1 MDISGCAREGA
12 STPGIPTIGRK
23 GLACYGP
30 AGMSAPL
37 WEVRV
42 RALNKQKISLDHS
55 TMVLIRRLLR
65 EGMRPYLGKVVMAV
79 ICMVVG
85 AGANAGYALLMDP
98 VVNKIF
104 TERQSDFLWPLGLA
118 VLGTFLVKSICN
130 YGEAVYLSKVGLRV
144 IADMQARLFGHLMR
158 LDVAFFHAN
167 STGRILSRLTN
178 DISAMRFAVSDALT
192 GAGKDASS
200 LIFLVGAMFYQDWRL
215 SAWTFFV
222 FPIAILPIRK
232 LGRRMRK
239 VTDNT
244 QEHMGQ
250 LTTSL
255 EQAVQGIRVVKAY
268 GMEEYEKARV
278 HSLVELLQDLS
289 YKAARVRSA
298 SSPIME
304 MLGGI
309 AITVVILYG
318 GSRVISGE
326 TTPGA
331 FFSFITALM
340 LAYRPLK
347 SIASLNTNLQAG
359 LAAAA
364 RTFSVL
370 DAPPSIQD
378 RPDAAELVV
387 LEGNVRFEGVFF
399 TYDGTKA
406 VLDGIDLLVPGGK
419 TVALVGPSG
428 AGKTTVLNLLPRF
441 YDVTDGKV
449 LVDGQDIRTVT
460 MASLRAKIALVSQEI
475 TLFDDTIRANI
486 VYGRFGASDEEIEA
500 AARAAAAH
508 DFIVSLPQG
517 YDTVVG
523 ERGLNLSGGQRQ
535 RLAIARAML
544 KNAPILLLDEATSAL
559 DTESER
565 QVQTALE
572 LLMRGRTTIVIAHRL
587 STVVNADLI
596 HVMDRGRVIESGDH
610 NTLIARDGVYARL
623 YAMQFV
629 DDAAT
634 ATSVS

>member
-1 MDISGCAREGA
+1 M
-12 STPGIPTIGRK
+12 
-23 GLACYGP
+23 
-30 AGMSAPL
+30 
-37 WEVRV
+37 V
-42 RALNKQKISLDHS
+42 RAHVPSRGHSPLSKQKISFDHS
-55 TMVLIRRLLR
+55 TWVLVRRLFN
-65 EGMRPYLGKVVMAV
+65 EGMRPYMGKVMAAV
-79 ICMVVG
+79 FCMVVG
-85 AGANAGYALLMDP
+85 AAANAGYALLMDP

-104 TERQSDFLWPLGLA
+104 TEKRPEFLLPLAAA
-118 VLGTFLVKSICN
+118 VLATFAVKSVCN
-130 YGEAVYLSKVGLRV
+130 YGEAVFLSKVGLRV
-144 IADMQARLFGHLMR
+144 IADMQARLFAHLMR

-178 DISAMRFAVSDALT
+178 DISQMRFAVSDALT

-200 LIFLVGAMFYQDWRL
+200 VIFLIGAMFYQDWRL
-215 SAWTFFV
+215 SAWTFFI

-239 VTDNT
+239 VTANT
-244 QEHMGQ
+244 QDHMGQ
-250 LTTSL
+250 LTTYL
-255 EQAVQGIRVVKAY
+255 EQAIQGIRVVKAY
-268 GMEEYEKARV
+268 GMEEYEKRKVGA
-278 HSLVELLQDLS
+278 LVEMLQDLI

-304 MLGGI
+304 LLGGI

-318 GSRVISGE
+318 GTRVVAGE

-340 LAYRPLK
+340 LAYRPIK
-347 SIASLNTNLQAG
+347 SLAAMNTNLQEG

-370 DAPPSIQD
+370 DTHPSIVEKD
-378 RPDAAELVV
+378 GSPDLVV
-387 LEGNVRFEGVFF
+387 LEGKVSFEGVFF
-399 TYDGTKA
+399 TYDGAKA
-406 VLDGIDLLVPGGK
+406 VLDGIDLPVPGGK

-428 AGKTTVLNLLPRF
+428 AGKSTVLNLLPRF
-441 YDVTDGKV
+441 YDVTDGRV
-449 LVDGQDIRTVT
+449 LVDGQDVRGVSL
-460 MASLRAKIALVSQEI
+460 ASLRAKIALVSQEI

-486 VYGRFGASDEEIEA
+486 AYGRFGATDEEIEA
-500 AARAAAAH
+500 AARSAAAH
-508 DFIVSLPQG
+508 DFIIGLPEG

-572 LLMRGRTTIVIAHRL
+572 LLMKGRTTIVIAHRL

-596 HVMDRGRVIESGDH
+596 HVLDKGRVIESGDH
-610 NTLIARDGVYARL
+610 NALMARDGTYARL
-623 YAMQFV
+623 YAMQFAEE
-629 DDAAT
+629 AARP
-634 ATSVS
+634 VGG

>member
-1 MDISGCAREGA
+1 MREG
-12 STPGIPTIGRK
+12 I
-23 GLACYGP
+23 
-30 AGMSAPL
+30 
-37 WEVRV
+37 
-42 RALNKQKISLDHS
+42 
-55 TMVLIRRLLR
+55 
-65 EGMRPYLGKVVMAV
+65 RPYLGKVAAAV
-79 ICMVVG
+79 TCMVVG

-104 TERQSDFLWPLGLA
+104 TERQSAFLWPLGLA
-118 VLGTFLVKSICN
+118 VLGTFLLKSIGN

-144 IADMQARLFGHLMR
+144 IADMQSRLFAHLMR

-178 DISAMRFAVSDALT
+178 DISSMRFAVSDALT
-192 GAGKDASS
+192 GAGRDASS

-268 GMEEYEKARV
+268 GMEEYEKSRV
-278 HSLVELLQDLS
+278 NVLVELLQDLS

-304 MLGGI
+304 MLGGVAI
-309 AITVVILYG
+309 AVVILYG

-364 RTFSVL
+364 RTFAVL

-378 RPDAAELVV
+378 RPGATDLVV

-406 VLDGIDLLVPGGK
+406 VLDGIDLMVPGGK

-441 YDVTDGKV
+441 YDVTDGRV
-449 LVDGQDIRTVT
+449 LIDDQDIRGVT
-460 MASLRAKIALVSQEI
+460 MASLRSRIALVSQEI

-486 VYGRFGASDEEIEA
+486 VYGRFGATDEEIEA

-508 DFIVSLPQG
+508 DFIVSLPDG

-572 LLMRGRTTIVIAHRL
+572 ILMRGRTTIVIAHRL

-629 DDAAT
+629 DDT
-634 ATSVS
+634 AVHPASGP

>member
-1 MDISGCAREGA
+1 
-12 STPGIPTIGRK
+12 
-23 GLACYGP
+23 
-30 AGMSAPL
+30 MS
-37 WEVRV
+37 
-42 RALNKQKISLDHS
+42 KQKISLDHS
-55 TMVLIRRLLR
+55 TIVLVRRLFR
-65 EGMRPYLGKVVMAV
+65 EGMRPYLGKVMAAV
-79 ICMVVG
+79 FCMVVG
-85 AGANAGYALLMDP
+85 AAANAGYALLMDP

-104 TERQSDFLWPLGLA
+104 TEKRPEFLIPLALSVLA
-118 VLGTFLVKSICN
+118 TFAIKSACN
-130 YGEAVYLSKVGLRV
+130 YGEAVFLSKVGLRV
-144 IADMQARLFGHLMR
+144 IADMQSRLFAHLMR

-178 DISAMRFAVSDALT
+178 DISSMRFAVSDALT

-200 LIFLVGAMFYQDWRL
+200 ILFLIGAMFYQDWRL

-232 LGRRMRK
+232 LGKRMRK
-239 VTDNT
+239 VTANT

-250 LTTSL
+250 LTTYL

-268 GMEEYEKARV
+268 GMEEYEKRKV
-278 HSLVELLQDLS
+278 HSLVEMLQELI

-304 MLGGI
+304 LLGGI
-309 AITVVILYG
+309 AITIVILYG
-318 GSRVISGE
+318 GSRVVDGQ

-340 LAYRPLK
+340 LAYRPIK
-347 SIASLNTNLQAG
+347 SIASLNTNLQEG

-370 DAPPSIQD
+370 DTQPTIAD
-378 RPDAAELVV
+378 RPDAPELVV

-399 TYDGTKA
+399 TYDGVKA
-406 VLDGIDLLVPGGK
+406 VLDGIDLAVPGGK

-428 AGKTTVLNLLPRF
+428 AGKSTVLNLLPRF
-441 YDVTDGKV
+441 YDVTDGHV
-449 LVDGQDIRTVT
+449 LVDGQDVRGVN

-486 VYGRFGASDEEIEA
+486 AYGRFGATDEEIEA

-508 DFIVSLPQG
+508 DFIVSLPEG

-572 LLMRGRTTIVIAHRL
+572 TLMKGRTTIVIAHRL

-596 HVMDRGRVIESGDH
+596 HVLDRGRVIESGDH
-610 NTLIARDGVYARL
+610 NALIAQDGVYARL
-623 YAMQFV
+623 YAMQFAEQASTV
-629 DDAAT
+629 NGA
-634 ATSVS
+634 

>member
-1 MDISGCAREGA
+1 MRE
-12 STPGIPTIGRK
+12 TPP
-23 GLACYGP
+23 LAGTALHAMVP
-30 AGMSAPL
+30 AHMSAIQVRPL
-37 WEVRV
+37 S
-42 RALNKQKISLDHS
+42 KQKISLDHS
-55 TMVLIRRLLR
+55 TLVLVRRLMR
-65 EGMRPYLGKVVMAV
+65 EGMRPYLGKVVLAV

-85 AGANAGYALLMDP
+85 AAANAGYALLMDP

-118 VLGTFLVKSICN
+118 VLATFALKAVCN

-144 IADMQARLFGHLMR
+144 IADMQSRLFAHLMR
-158 LDVAFFHAN
+158 LDVAYFHAN

-178 DISAMRFAVSDALT
+178 DISQMRFAVSDALT

-222 FPIAILPIRK
+222 FPIAILPIAK

-244 QEHMGQ
+244 QEHLGQ

-268 GMEEYEKARV
+268 GMEEYEKTKVTA
-278 HSLVELLQDLS
+278 LVEMLQDLT

-304 MLGGI
+304 LLGGI

-318 GSRVISGE
+318 GSRVIDGQ

-347 SIASLNTNLQAG
+347 SLASLNTNLQAG

-370 DAPPSIQD
+370 DAPPTIQD
-378 RPDAAELVV
+378 RAGATDLVV
-387 LEGNVRFEGVFF
+387 LEGNVRFEDVFF
-399 TYDGTKA
+399 TYDGTKS
-406 VLDGIDLLVPGGK
+406 VLDGINLTVPGGK

-428 AGKTTVLNLLPRF
+428 AGKSTVLNLLPRF
-441 YDVTDGKV
+441 FDVTSGQV
-449 LVDGQDIRTVT
+449 MVDGQDIRSVT

-486 VYGRFGASDEEIEA
+486 AYGRFGAADEEIEA
-500 AARAAAAH
+500 AARSAAAH
-508 DFIVSLPQG
+508 DFIIGLPQG

-572 LLMRGRTTIVIAHRL
+572 TLMKGRTTIVIAHRL

-596 HVMDRGRVIESGDH
+596 HVMDRGQVIESGDH
-610 NTLIARDGVYARL
+610 ATLLAQDGIYARL
-623 YAMQFV
+623 YSMQF
-629 DDAAT
+629 AADP
-634 ATSVS
+634 AAALGR

>member
-1 MDISGCAREGA
+1 
-12 STPGIPTIGRK
+12 
-23 GLACYGP
+23 
-30 AGMSAPL
+30 MS
-37 WEVRV
+37 
-42 RALNKQKISLDHS
+42 NQKISFDHS
-55 TMVLIRRLLR
+55 TWVLVRRLFN
-65 EGMRPYLGKVVMAV
+65 EGMRPYLGKVMAAV
-79 ICMVVG
+79 FCMVVG
-85 AGANAGYALLMDP
+85 AAANAGYALLMDP

-104 TERQSDFLWPLGLA
+104 TEKRPEFLVPLAAA
-118 VLGTFLVKSICN
+118 VLATFAVKSVCN
-130 YGEAVYLSKVGLRV
+130 YGEAVFLSKVGLRV
-144 IADMQARLFGHLMR
+144 IADMQSRLFAHLMR

-178 DISAMRFAVSDALT
+178 DISQMRFAVSDALT

-200 LIFLVGAMFYQDWRL
+200 VLFLIGAMFYQDWRL
-215 SAWTFFV
+215 SAWTFFI

-239 VTDNT
+239 VTANT

-250 LTTSL
+250 LTTYL

-268 GMEEYEKARV
+268 GMENYEKRKVNA
-278 HSLVELLQDLS
+278 LVEMLQDLI

-304 MLGGI
+304 LLGGI

-318 GSRVISGE
+318 GTRVVEGE

-340 LAYRPLK
+340 LAYRPIK
-347 SIASLNTNLQAG
+347 SIASMNTNLQEG

-370 DAPPSIQD
+370 DTQPSIVEKETA
-378 RPDAAELVV
+378 PELVV

-399 TYDGTKA
+399 TYDGNKA
-406 VLDGIDLLVPGGK
+406 VLDGIDLAVPGGK

-428 AGKTTVLNLLPRF
+428 AGKSTVLNLLPRF
-441 YDVTDGKV
+441 YDVTDGHV
-449 LVDGQDIRTVT
+449 LVDGQDVRTVGLS
-460 MASLRAKIALVSQEI
+460 SLRGKIALVSQEI

-486 VYGRFGASDEEIEA
+486 AYGRFGATDEEIEA
-500 AARAAAAH
+500 AARSAAAH
-508 DFIVSLPQG
+508 DFIIGLPEG

-572 LLMRGRTTIVIAHRL
+572 LLMKGRTTIVIAHRL

-596 HVMDRGRVIESGDH
+596 HVLDKGRVIESGDH
-610 NTLIARDGVYARL
+610 NALLAQDGVYARL
-623 YAMQFV
+623 YAMQF
-629 DDAAT
+629 AEEASKAT
-634 ATSVS
+634 GG

>member
-1 MDISGCAREGA
+1 MSKKNISLKS
-12 STPGIPTIGRK
+12 STP
-23 GLACYGP
+23 
-30 AGMSAPL
+30 
-37 WEVRV
+37 
-42 RALNKQKISLDHS
+42 
-55 TMVLIRRLLR
+55 VLVRRLLK

-79 ICMVVG
+79 VCMVVG
-85 AGANAGYALLMDP
+85 AAANAGYALLMDP

-104 TERQSDFLWPLGLA
+104 TERQADFLWPLGLA
-118 VLGTFLVKSICN
+118 VLGTFTLKSICN

-144 IADMQARLFGHLMR
+144 IADMQARMFAHLMR
-158 LDVAFFHAN
+158 MDVAFFHSN
-167 STGRILSRLTN
+167 STGSVLSRLTN
-178 DISAMRFAVSDALT
+178 DISSMRFAVSDALT

-222 FPIAILPIRK
+222 FPVAIVPIRK

-239 VTDNT
+239 VTANT

-250 LTTSL
+250 LTTYL
-255 EQAVQGIRVVKAY
+255 EQSVQGIRVVKAY
-268 GMEEYEKARV
+268 GMEEYETRKV
-278 HSLVELLQDLS
+278 GTLVETLQDLT

-304 MLGGI
+304 LLGGI

-318 GSRVISGE
+318 GLRVIEGE

-340 LAYRPLK
+340 LAYRPIK
-347 SIASLNTNLQAG
+347 SLASLNTNLQAG
-359 LAAAA
+359 LAAAE
-364 RTFSVL
+364 RTFDIL
-370 DAPPSIQD
+370 DTQPAIQD
-378 RPDAAELVV
+378 RPECHDLRVQD
-387 LEGNVRFEGVFF
+387 GNVAFEGVFF
-399 TYDGTKA
+399 TYDGAKS
-406 VLDGIDLLVPGGK
+406 VLDGIDLQVPGGK

-428 AGKTTVLNLLPRF
+428 AGKSTLLNLLPRF
-441 YDVTDGKV
+441 FEVTDGRV
-449 LVDGQDIRTVT
+449 LVDGQDVRDVGL
-460 MASLRAKIALVSQEI
+460 ASLRSKIALVSQEI
-475 TLFDDTIRANI
+475 TLFDDSIRANI
-486 VYGRFGASDEEIEA
+486 AYGRFGASDEEIEA

-508 DFIVSLPQG
+508 DFIIGLPEG

-565 QVQTALE
+565 QVQSALE
-572 LLMRGRTTIVIAHRL
+572 RLMKGRTTIVIAHRL

-596 HVMDRGRVIESGDH
+596 HVLDRGRVIESGSHDA
-610 NTLIARDGVYARL
+610 LLAQDGIYARL
-623 YAMQFV
+623 YAMQFAE
-629 DDAAT
+629 DPASAPRP
-634 ATSVS
+634 

>member
-1 MDISGCAREGA
+1 
-12 STPGIPTIGRK
+12 
-23 GLACYGP
+23 
-30 AGMSAPL
+30 
-37 WEVRV
+37 
-42 RALNKQKISLDHS
+42 
-55 TMVLIRRLLR
+55 
-65 EGMRPYLGKVVMAV
+65 MRPYLGKVALAV
-79 ICMVVG
+79 VCMVVG
-85 AGANAGYALLMDP
+85 AAANAGYALLMDP

-104 TERQSDFLWPLGLA
+104 TERREEFLWPLGLA
-118 VLGTFLVKSICN
+118 VLGTFALKSVCN
-130 YGEAVYLSKVGLRV
+130 YGEAVFLSKVGLRV
-144 IADMQARLFGHLMR
+144 IADMQSRLFSHLMR

-167 STGRILSRLTN
+167 STGSILSRLTN
-178 DISAMRFAVSDALT
+178 DISSMRFAVSDALT

-200 LIFLVGAMFYQDWRL
+200 LVFLVGAMFYQDWRL
-215 SAWTFFV
+215 SCWTFFV
-222 FPIAILPIRK
+222 FPVAILPIAR

-244 QEHMGQ
+244 QEQMGL
-250 LTTSL
+250 LTTYL

-268 GMEEYEKARV
+268 GMEEYEKGKV
-278 HSLVELLQDLS
+278 HHLVETLQDLV

-304 MLGGI
+304 LLGGI

-318 GSRVISGE
+318 GSRVIHGH

-340 LAYRPLK
+340 LAYRPMK
-347 SIASLNTNLQAG
+347 SLASLNTNLQAG

-370 DAPPSIQD
+370 DAPPAIQD
-378 RPDAAELVV
+378 RPDATELVV
-387 LEGNVRFEGVFF
+387 LEGNVALEGVFF

-406 VLDGIDLLVPGGK
+406 VLDGIDLAVPGGK

-428 AGKTTVLNLLPRF
+428 AGKSTVLNLLPRF
-441 YDVTDGKV
+441 FDVTDGRV
-449 LVDGQDIRTVT
+449 VIDGQDVRGVT
-460 MASLRAKIALVSQEI
+460 TASLRSKIALVSQEI
-475 TLFDDTIRANI
+475 TLFDDSIRANI
-486 VYGRFGASDEEIEA
+486 AYGRFGAGNDEIEA

-508 DFIVSLPQG
+508 DFIIGLPDG
-517 YDTVVG
+517 YDTQVG

-565 QVQTALE
+565 QVQAALDH
-572 LLMRGRTTIVIAHRL
+572 LMKGRTTIVIAHRL

-596 HVMDRGRVIESGDH
+596 HVMERGRVIESGDH
-610 NTLIARDGVYARL
+610 DTLMARSGLYARL
-623 YAMQFV
+623 YAMQFA
-629 DDAAT
+629 DDSAP
-634 ATSVS
+634 VGNPG

>member
-1 MDISGCAREGA
+1 
-12 STPGIPTIGRK
+12 
-23 GLACYGP
+23 
-30 AGMSAPL
+30 MS
-37 WEVRV
+37 
-42 RALNKQKISLDHS
+42 KQKISFDHS
-55 TMVLIRRLLR
+55 TWVLVRRLFN
-65 EGMRPYLGKVVMAV
+65 EGMRPYMGKVTAAV
-79 ICMVVG
+79 FCMVVG
-85 AGANAGYALLMDP
+85 AAANAGYALLMDP

-104 TERQSDFLWPLGLA
+104 TEKRPEFLVPLAAA
-118 VLGTFLVKSICN
+118 VLATFAVKSVCN
-130 YGEAVYLSKVGLRV
+130 YGEAVFLSKVGLRV
-144 IADMQARLFGHLMR
+144 IADMQARLFAHLMR
-158 LDVAFFHAN
+158 LDIAFFHAN

-178 DISAMRFAVSDALT
+178 DISQMRFAVSDALT

-200 LIFLVGAMFYQDWRL
+200 VIFLIGAMFYQDWRL
-215 SAWTFFV
+215 SAWTFFI

-239 VTDNT
+239 VTANT

-250 LTTSL
+250 LTTYL

-268 GMEEYEKARV
+268 GMEDYEKRKVGA
-278 HSLVELLQDLS
+278 LVEMLQDLI

-304 MLGGI
+304 LLGGI

-318 GSRVISGE
+318 GTRVVEGE

-340 LAYRPLK
+340 LAYRPIK
-347 SIASLNTNLQAG
+347 SLAAMNTNLQEG

-370 DAPPSIQD
+370 DTQPTIFEKDGAPD
-378 RPDAAELVV
+378 LVV
-387 LEGNVRFEGVFF
+387 LEGNVSFEGVFF
-399 TYDGTKA
+399 TYDGAKA
-406 VLDGIDLLVPGGK
+406 VLDGIDLAVPGGK

-428 AGKTTVLNLLPRF
+428 AGKSTVLNLLPRF
-441 YDVTDGKV
+441 YDVTDGHV
-449 LVDGQDIRTVT
+449 LVDGQDVRGVSL
-460 MASLRAKIALVSQEI
+460 ASLRSKIALVSQEI

-486 VYGRFGASDEEIEA
+486 AYGRFGATDEEIEA
-500 AARAAAAH
+500 AARSAAAH
-508 DFIVSLPQG
+508 DFIVSLPEG
-517 YDTVVG
+517 YDTLVG

-596 HVMDRGRVIESGDH
+596 HVLDKGRVIESGDH
-610 NTLIARDGVYARL
+610 NALIARDGTYARL
-623 YAMQFV
+623 YAMQF
-629 DDAAT
+629 AEEAT
-634 ATSVS
+634 KVTGG

>member
-1 MDISGCAREGA
+1 MVR
-12 STPGIPTIGRK
+12 
-23 GLACYGP
+23 
-30 AGMSAPL
+30 PL
-37 WEVRV
+37 VSEKVV
-42 RALNKQKISLDHS
+42 NPLSKQKISFDHS
-55 TMVLIRRLLR
+55 TRVLVRRLFN
-65 EGMRPYLGKVVMAV
+65 EGMRPYMGKVMAAV
-79 ICMVVG
+79 FCMVVG
-85 AGANAGYALLMDP
+85 AAANAGYALLMDP

-104 TERQSDFLWPLGLA
+104 TEKRPEFLVPLAAA
-118 VLGTFLVKSICN
+118 VLATFAVKSVCN
-130 YGEAVYLSKVGLRV
+130 YGEAVFLSKVGLRV
-144 IADMQARLFGHLMR
+144 IADMQARLFAHLMR

-178 DISAMRFAVSDALT
+178 DISQMRFAVSDALT

-200 LIFLVGAMFYQDWRL
+200 VIFLIGAMFYQDWRL
-215 SAWTFFV
+215 SAWTFFI

-239 VTDNT
+239 VTANT

-250 LTTSL
+250 LTTYL

-268 GMEEYEKARV
+268 GMEEYEKRKVTA
-278 HSLVELLQDLS
+278 LVDMLQDLI
-289 YKAARVRSA
+289 YKAARVRAA

-304 MLGGI
+304 LLGGI

-318 GSRVISGE
+318 GTRVVEGA

-340 LAYRPLK
+340 LAYRPIK
-347 SIASLNTNLQAG
+347 SLAAMNTNLQEG
-359 LAAAA
+359 LAAAS

-370 DAPPSIQD
+370 DTQPTIIEKDGAP
-378 RPDAAELVV
+378 ELVV
-387 LEGNVRFEGVFF
+387 LEGNVSFEGVFF
-399 TYDGTKA
+399 TYDGAKA
-406 VLDGIDLLVPGGK
+406 VLDGIDIAVPGGK

-428 AGKTTVLNLLPRF
+428 AGKSTVLNLLPRF
-441 YDVTDGKV
+441 YDVTDGHV
-449 LVDGQDIRTVT
+449 LVDGQDVRGVGL
-460 MASLRAKIALVSQEI
+460 ASLRSKIALVSQEI

-486 VYGRFGASDEEIEA
+486 AYGRFGATDEEIEA
-500 AARAAAAH
+500 AARSAAAH
-508 DFIVSLPQG
+508 DFIIGLPEG

-572 LLMRGRTTIVIAHRL
+572 LLMKGRTTIVIAHRL

-596 HVMDRGRVIESGDH
+596 HVLDKGRVIESGDH
-610 NTLIARDGVYARL
+610 NALLAKDGVYARL
-623 YAMQFV
+623 YAMQFAEEASKV
-629 DDAAT
+629 T
-634 ATSVS
+634 GG

>member
-1 MDISGCAREGA
+1 M
-12 STPGIPTIGRK
+12 
-23 GLACYGP
+23 
-30 AGMSAPL
+30 
-37 WEVRV
+37 
-42 RALNKQKISLDHS
+42 NKQKISLDHS
-55 TMVLIRRLLR
+55 TLVLIRRLLK
-65 EGMRPYLGKVVMAV
+65 EGIRPYMGKVVLAV
-79 ICMVVG
+79 VCMVVG

-104 TERQSDFLWPLGLA
+104 TERNSAFLWPLGLA
-118 VLGTFLVKSICN
+118 VLATFLLKSICN

-144 IADMQARLFGHLMR
+144 IADMQARLFAHLMR

-178 DISAMRFAVSDALT
+178 DISQMRFAVSDALT
-192 GAGKDASS
+192 GAGRDASS
-200 LIFLVGAMFYQDWRL
+200 LIFLIGAMFYQDWRL

-268 GMEEYEKARV
+268 GMEEYEKAKV
-278 HSLVELLQDLS
+278 GGLVELLQDLS

-304 MLGGI
+304 MLGGVAI
-309 AITVVILYG
+309 AVVILYG

-364 RTFSVL
+364 RTFAVL

-378 RPDAAELVV
+378 RPNAADLVV
-387 LEGNVRFEGVFF
+387 LEGNVSLKGVFF

-406 VLDGIDLLVPGGK
+406 VLDGIDLAVPGGK

-428 AGKTTVLNLLPRF
+428 AGKSTVLNLLPRF
-441 YDVTDGKV
+441 YDVTDGQV
-449 LVDGQDIRTVT
+449 LIDGQDIRTVS
-460 MASLRAKIALVSQEI
+460 MASLRSKIALVSQEI

-486 VYGRFGASDEEIEA
+486 AYGRFGASQDEIEA
-500 AARAAAAH
+500 AARSAAAH
-508 DFIVSLPQG
+508 DFIIGLPEG
-517 YDTVVG
+517 YDTIVG

-587 STVVNADLI
+587 STVVNADVI
-596 HVMDRGRVIESGDH
+596 HVMDRGRVIETGDH
-610 NTLIARDGVYARL
+610 NALIAQDGVYARL

-629 DDAAT
+629 DDAAP
-634 ATSVS
+634 AAGP